1 LKLLLA
7 VLVVAV
13 SVVAGGFAASVV
25 VREAAP
31 AVALVAPSPKPLDS
45 CACGGTVYVLFTVV
59 SWPYRTPYSNGPAFC
74 ERHYSNGVVTYG
86 PC

>member
-1 LKLLLA
+1 LKHLLA
-7 VLVVAV
+7 AVVVVA

-31 AVALVAPSPKPLDS
+31 AVALVAPAPKPLDS
-45 CACGGTVYVLFTVV
+45 CACGGTVYLLFTVV
-59 SWPYRTPYSNGPAFC
+59 SWPNSHLNPPWC